1 MYMALLREKKNSM
14 MSSLP
19 SENLQSRK
27 TEMYKLHYNIRCINI
42 GTVERVK
49 MRRESS
55 HPVRGIKEVFVR
67 EAVFK

>member
-42 GTVERVK
+42 GTVGKSQNEAGK
-49 MRRESS
+49 FTSS
-55 HPVRGIKEVFVR
+55 
-67 EAVFK
+67 